1 MKLRGLIK
9 ELRKEQDDLNRKH
22 GKNYQ
27 IYVSLS
33 VFINKNCIMDV
44 NPFSVNLK
52 TGTYFGRNLR
62 DGEYIAVNLK
72 PLLDKEVAKDTTK
85 KYSGNL

>member
-22 GKNYQ
+22 GRTYQ
-27 IYVSLS
+27 IYVSLN
-33 VFINKNCIMDV
+33 VFITKECIMNV

-52 TGTYFGRNLR
+52 TGTYFGRNLKN
-62 DGEYIAVNLK
+62 GEYIAVNLK
-72 PLLDKEVAKDTTK
+72 PLLDKETARDTTK